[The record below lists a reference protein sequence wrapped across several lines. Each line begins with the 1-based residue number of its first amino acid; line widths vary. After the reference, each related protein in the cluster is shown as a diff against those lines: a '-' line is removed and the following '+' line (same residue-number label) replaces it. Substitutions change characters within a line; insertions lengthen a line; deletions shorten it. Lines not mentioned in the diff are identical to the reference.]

1 MFCILHRW
9 FISQSIDLIRPLPR
23 RVERHLRQCPGCT
36 SFRERSEAMADQLS
50 EESQWRRLEVSA
62 ELHGRIMRK
71 LQEDSAAA
79 RVVIDARRL
88 WLRLAP
94 VIATAAVLL
103 VIVTIHLYSGTEP
116 KERGSGRMA
125 ANGIN
130 QVAFLA
136 VGESFKVESVSS
148 IEAAL
153 QRPMQE
159 EIRLLG
165 QDGKAAAEF
174 LLACIPL
181 DIDALIEKDRP

>member
-1 MFCILHRW
+1 MLCILHRW
-9 FISQSIDLIRPLPR
+9 FISQSIDSINLLPK
-23 RVERHLRQCPGCT
+23 RVVRHMEKCPSCK
-36 SFRERSEAMADQLS
+36 SFRERSGAMADQLS

-103 VIVTIHLYSGTEP
+103 VMVTIHLWP
-116 KERGSGRMA
+116 KEQGSGQMA
-125 ANGIN
+125 VNGIN
-130 QVAFLA
+130 PVAFLA

-159 EIRLLG
+159 EIHLLG

-174 LLACIPL
+174 LVACIPL
-181 DIDALIEKDRP
+181 DIDVLLESD